1 MRGVRIFKL
10 AAGFGVAASAL
21 GLFGCAKQAP
31 PAPALEVG
39 TSAAGLFALP
49 EVSDEALA
57 GGFEGSRRDAALSVG
72 QPGPVLATNE
82 WPEPERA
89 TLERARW
96 ILVGDSFLDS
106 RYSVFYLPPRR

>member
-1 MRGVRIFKL
+1 MRGVYFTISAVGFAA
-10 AAGFGVAASAL
+10 AAGLS
-21 GLFGCAKQAP
+21 GCAKETSP
-31 PAPALEVG
+31 PALALG

-49 EVSDEALA
+49 EVSNEALA
-57 GGFEGSRRDAALSVG
+57 GGFEGSRRDAALAVG
-72 QPGPVLATNE
+72 QPGPILATNE

-96 ILVGDSFLDS
+96 IIVGDSFSDS